1 MTRLPVC
8 AMMKKNGGT
17 MKLCIHN
24 ATVLNGISEMSD
36 CAVLVDGDKIVDIF
50 SEARFLQ
57 KSFGDNVLLL
67 DAHGAYVAP
76 GLIDTHIH
84 GFKGHGTDVCTTE
97 GILQM
102 SADLAQYGV
111 TAFTPTM
118 YPAPE
123 QAMIDSIKA
132 IVQAM
137 GKETGAKIM
146 GIHLEGPF
154 ISPHKL
160 GAQRPET
167 VKEVDTDLMERL
179 WEASEGHIVNMTV
192 APELKGMRR
201 LALLCIEKGIVLQA
215 GHTDASYSNMVEGM
229 QAGIFHATHFFNA
242 MSQMHHR
249 NPGAVGAVLIH
260 AEMTCEV
267 IADGI
272 HIHPD
277 LFKLL
282 QKDKTSD
289 KLVLVTDALS
299 PTEVW
304 ADKPLFA
311 NGEEVVFKGGCFHRK
326 ADDVIAGSALTMI
339 RGVKNLVAYGF
350 PPCDAIKCAAA
361 NPARIMHFQKKGM
374 LVPGYDSDII
384 IFDKDFD
391 LKFVMVNG
399 VVVKNMI

>member
-1 MTRLPVC
+1 
-8 AMMKKNGGT
+8 

-24 ATVLNGISEMSD
+24 ATVLNGISKMEN
-36 CAVLVDGDKIVDIF
+36 CAILIDDKKIADIF
-50 SEARFLQ
+50 SEARFAQ
-57 KSFGDNVLLL
+57 KTFADDVAMI
-67 DAHGAYVAP
+67 DARGMYVAP

-84 GFKGHGTDVCTTE
+84 GFKGHGTDACTTE

-160 GAQRPET
+160 GVQRLET
-167 VKEVDTDLMERL
+167 VKEVDIDLMERL
-179 WEASEGHIVNMTV
+179 WEVSEGHIVNMTV
-192 APELKGMRR
+192 APELKDMRR
-201 LALLCIEKGIVLQA
+201 LALSCIEKGIVLQA

-304 ADKPLFA
+304 TDRPLFA

-326 ADDVIAGSALTMI
+326 SDDVIAGSALTMI
-339 RGVKNLVAYGF
+339 RGVKNLVSFGF

-361 NPARIMHFQKKGM
+361 NPARIMRFQKKGM
-374 LVPGYDSDII
+374 LVPGYDSDVIV
-384 IFDKDFD
+384 FDKDFAVQ
-391 LKFVMVNG
+391 FVMVQGNI
-399 VVVKNMI
+399 VKNNF